1 MKKIPGPLKEVI
13 ENFER
18 LPSIGPKSAARLGF
32 YLLSTP
38 DNFSDSLAESIK
50 NLKKKIKI
58 CKTCFGVG
66 EEEECEICQD
76 EKRNRKQICVV
87 ERADEVLAVEALGG
101 YKGLYHVLG
110 GAINP
115 LDHVGPDDLK
125 IAELVARVEMDGIE
139 EIILATNP
147 TIEGEG
153 TALYIKKKLE
163 GISYQGKLTRIGS
176 GLPMGAELGFADQVT
191 LSRAFEGRREI

>member
-1 MKKIPGPLKEVI
+1 MKKIPRALNEVI
-13 ENFER
+13 ESFER
-18 LPSIGPKSAARLGF
+18 LPGIGPKSAARLGF
-32 YLLSTP
+32 YLLAVP
-38 DNFSDSLAESIK
+38 DNFTEKLADSIA

-58 CKTCFGVG
+58 CETCFGVG
-66 EEEECEICQD
+66 EEKECEICRD
-76 EKRNRKQICVV
+76 DTRNRKLICVV
-87 ERADEVLAVEALGG
+87 ERADEVLAVEAVGG
-101 YKGLYHVLG
+101 FNGLYHVLG

-125 IAELVARVEMDGIE
+125 INELLNRVEGDGIE

-163 GISYQGKLTRIGS
+163 GIDYKGKVSRIGS
-176 GLPMGAELGFADQVT
+176 GLPMGAELGFADSVT
-191 LSRAFEGRREI
+191 LSRAFEGRREL

>member
-1 MKKIPGPLKEVI
+1 MKKLPRALNEVI
-13 ENFER
+13 ENLSR
-18 LPSIGPKSAARLGF
+18 LPGIGPKSASRLGF
-32 YLLSTP
+32 YLLAVP
-38 DNFSDSLAESIK
+38 DNFSDKLADSII

-58 CKTCFGVG
+58 CRTCFGVG
-66 EEEECEICQD
+66 EEDECEICQD
-76 EKRNRKQICVV
+76 NDRNRKQICVV
-87 ERADEVLAVEALGG
+87 ERADEVMAIEAIGG

-110 GAINP
+110 GVINP

-125 IAELVARVEMDGIE
+125 IDELLIRVENDGIE

-163 GISYQGKLTRIGS
+163 GIDFKGKVTRIGS

>member
-1 MKKIPGPLKEVI
+1 MSEVI

-18 LPSIGPKSAARLGF
+18 LPGIGPKSAARLGF
-32 YLLSTP
+32 YLLSVP
-38 DNFSDSLAESIK
+38 DNFNEKLSGSIAD
-50 NLKKKIKI
+50 LKKKIKI

-66 EEEECEICQD
+66 EEDECEICQD
-76 EKRNRKQICVV
+76 ESRNKKLICVV
-87 ERADEVLAVEALGG
+87 ERADEVLAVEAVGG
-101 YKGLYHVLG
+101 FNGVYHVLG
-110 GAINP
+110 GVINP

-125 IAELVARVEMDGIE
+125 INELLNRVESNGIE

-163 GISYQGKLTRIGS
+163 GIAYAGKLTRIGS
-176 GLPMGAELGFADQVT
+176 GLPMGAELGFADSVT